1 MNENMNIVN
10 ILHISDLHFGI
21 ENKNGIELPI
31 DFKLRR
37 EFVLEALIDKLKVYS
52 ATTEIDVVIISGDVG
67 FLCTEQEYEEFE
79 KWIGDLLNAINVEP
93 SNVIICPGN
102 HDFDR
107 SCKVEKIT
115 SENFLSLLSV
125 DKISERI
132 SPFNHF
138 QNMCQ
143 RLGVPILTNS
153 AKVINDNRID
163 YLYGIYYLEKYN
175 ILFTILNSSW
185 NEGEKVDN
193 QSRWL
198 GISLVRDVDLLIK
211 KIKRDN
217 DNLIVI
223 SVFHHPLTSMN
234 SADSYEKYDHK
245 ETSYQHLANFTS
257 LIFNG
262 HTHGGVQEPTSINND
277 IKVFRSGAVHSTD
290 TELFEFEIISINT
303 LLWSYKQFVGKYEDS
318 KWKIDEY
325 NGVEGAIDK
334 YFSYGQ
340 KATDLLMNQFLGKGD
355 ISKFMKKM
363 SPVVRNIFDIL
374 NKEINNQESQKK
386 YNTEED
392 KELDNTIINHE
403 KEMYDNLKTKCKT
416 DQMLKK

>member
-185 NEGEKVDN
+185 NEGEKVDD

-211 KIKRDN
+211 K
-217 DNLIVI
+217 
-223 SVFHHPLTSMN
+223 
-234 SADSYEKYDHK
+234 
-245 ETSYQHLANFTS
+245 
-257 LIFNG
+257 
-262 HTHGGVQEPTSINND
+262 
-277 IKVFRSGAVHSTD
+277 
-290 TELFEFEIISINT
+290 
-303 LLWSYKQFVGKYEDS
+303 
-318 KWKIDEY
+318 
-325 NGVEGAIDK
+325 
-334 YFSYGQ
+334 
-340 KATDLLMNQFLGKGD
+340 
-355 ISKFMKKM
+355 
-363 SPVVRNIFDIL
+363 
-374 NKEINNQESQKK
+374 
-386 YNTEED
+386 
-392 KELDNTIINHE
+392 
-403 KEMYDNLKTKCKT
+403 
-416 DQMLKK
+416 